1 VHATGIRVQLQ
12 QQLQLVRVVDG
23 GKLKVLLIVFTFII
37 IIILF
42 AQ

>member
-1 VHATGIRVQLQ
+1 VQLQ

-37 IIILF
+37 IIIILF